1 MLRRSNV
8 AVQQFYEEPTMI
20 NKVKEFVTEQTQALA
35 GQAQKLGKAP
45 VETAREAA
53 VKSAAGIK
61 SLKDPIRAL
70 ARSGVKLTAIS
81 QGTAQSLIELQAE
94 MVTTALTEAADQLER
109 AARANNVLELARD
122 QADVLKATRDRIVS
136 DISQA
141 VTIFK
146 DAGGDVRKV
155 ATHTY
160 ESVTGKG
167 KAAPAAAKK
176 KTKAAARKKGK
187 RPARKAPA
195 RKK

>member
-1 MLRRSNV
+1 MLRCSNV
-8 AVQQFYEEPTMI
+8 ALQQIYEDPKMI
-20 NKVKEFVTEQTQALA
+20 NKVKEFVTEQAQVLA
-35 GQAQKLGKAP
+35 DRAQKLGKAP

-94 MVTTALTEAADQLER
+94 IVTTALTEAADQLER
-109 AARANNVLELARD
+109 AARANNVLDLARD
-122 QADVLKATRDRIVS
+122 QADVLRATRERIVS
-136 DISQA
+136 DITQA

-160 ESVTGKG
+160 ASVTGKAEA
-167 KAAPAAAKK
+167 KPAAKK
-176 KTKAAARKKGK
+176 TKTAARKKAKAK

-195 RKK
+195 RAK